1 MYANTYLP
9 YENRKQ
15 MLAKLKSQV
24 FIDTLIFEVNNECP
38 HYLKA
43 VLKDE
48 CGKVCSMLETTLD
61 PAQTSFSWRG
71 LNDLPYGV
79 YILEL
84 TGDKELQ
91 QMRLVKRV

>member
-1 MYANTYLP
+1 
-9 YENRKQ
+9 

-24 FIDTLIFEVNNECP
+24 FIDTLVFELNDETP

-48 CGKVCSMLETTLD
+48 RGKVCSMLEATLD
-61 PAQTSFSWRG
+61 PSQRSFSWRG

-84 TGDKELQ
+84 TDETEQ
-91 QMRLVKRV
+91 RQMRLVKRV